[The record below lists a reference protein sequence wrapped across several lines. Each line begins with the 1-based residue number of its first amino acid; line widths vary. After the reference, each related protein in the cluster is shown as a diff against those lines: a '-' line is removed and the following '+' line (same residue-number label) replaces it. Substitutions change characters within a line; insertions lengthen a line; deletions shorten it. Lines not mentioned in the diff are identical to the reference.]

1 MLIHA
6 SPSLCVLNVRAI
18 SLISLISRGEQAGR
32 DSVETSKRL
41 PAFVRKGPRVRRP

>member
-18 SLISLISRGEQAGR
+18 SRGEQAGR
-32 DSVETSKRL
+32 DSVETRKRL